1 MREDESENWA
11 KSSRKWFRFVH
22 DGQLKMPLLPCKKI
36 LENLPSHPAPGIWW
50 FIDKKLNV
58 ISIQGILIAL
68 RLSYRY
74 HFYKI
79 FLAIFCYVFSVDK
92 KTFWL
97 GL

>member
-1 MREDESENWA
+1 MYVNYLFRRSFGGTKKMQEDESENRA

-58 ISIQGILIAL
+58 ISIQGI
-68 RLSYRY
+68 
-74 HFYKI
+74 
-79 FLAIFCYVFSVDK
+79 
-92 KTFWL
+92 
-97 GL
+97 